1 MLAPATSK
9 MTNRGGGKGYTLT
22 TRDLRAPQ
30 PAALH
35 VLPAFEFGDI
45 QNREYIWN
53 IYRARV
59 KILLLYSL

>member
-22 TRDLRAPQ
+22 TRDLRGPQ